1 MPSDNEQKKQEV
13 IPSEPKKP
21 DYKKLWQKMVEGDI
35 EYLNFTM
42 EKLEKELG

>member
-1 MPSDNEQKKQEV
+1 MAGDKEQKKHEDS
-13 IPSEPKKP
+13 PSESKKP

-42 EKLEKELG
+42 EKLEKEIG